1 MDKINNYFK
10 EYTKNLTF
18 IELKDNSQLNI
29 KGYLVSSSMPLPIIT
44 EVLIKEVK
52 DGNLAEEI
60 NLEKVI
66 EGIIYLLGV
75 DNEFQYVEEYIQILK
90 SFNEK
95 IIDYILYKG
104 MKNFEDGEYDN
115 SAINYRA
122 LLTIDKNNVN
132 GLFNYALALE
142 ELATAFLKQ
151 EKTEAATDFL
161 MASTNELETILDVKE
176 DYSLAYYKLGF
187 HYKFFEQYLK
197 AKLIWGKFLVLDK
210 DDLRL
215 QEIREEIELI
225 DEDVYFE
232 TGVTYLTYNDFGK
245 ALDSFLK
252 LMPKYEN
259 HWNTNYLIGLCYKGI
274 EELETAIE
282 YLTIALNLNKEAIDV
297 YNELG
302 IILFN
307 MGDIV
312 KAIAI
317 FSEGVDNCTEDYK
330 LFFNRGLGYIQLG
343 QYEIA
348 LRDIERAYS
357 LNPHDENITLQKE
370 KIEELLASI

>member
-18 IELKDNSQLNI
+18 IELKDNSQLYI
-29 KGYLVSSSMPLPIIT
+29 KDYIVPASMPLPIIT
-44 EVLIKEVK
+44 EILIKEVK
-52 DGNLAEEI
+52 EGNLEEEI
-60 NLEKVI
+60 NLGKVI

-75 DNEFQYVEEYIQILK
+75 DNEFQYVEEYIEILK
-90 SFNEK
+90 AYNEK

-104 MKNFEDGEYDN
+104 MKSFEEGEYDN

-142 ELATAFLKQ
+142 ELATEFLK
-151 EKTEAATDFL
+151 EERTEEGTDFL
-161 MASTNELETILDVKE
+161 MASTNKLETILDVNE

-225 DEDVYFE
+225 DEDVFFE

-245 ALDSFLK
+245 SLDSFLK

-274 EELETAIE
+274 EEFETAIE
-282 YLTIALNLNKEAIDV
+282 YLTIAINLNKEAEDV

-302 IILFN
+302 IIFFN

-317 FSEGVDNCTEDYK
+317 FSEGIDNCSEDYK
-330 LFFNRGLGYIQLG
+330 LFFNRGLGYVQLG

-348 LRDIERAYS
+348 LKDIDRAYS
-357 LNPHDENITLQKE
+357 LNPNDENIALQKQ
-370 KIEELLASI
+370 KIQELLASI